1 MYKGFKAKIYPNKEQ
16 QKLMFQFFGASRFA
30 YNWVISV
37 EEENYANGGNFLN
50 KSQIQK
56 LWKEKKKDFPWVKE
70 MSGRAMRGG
79 IYSALEAYDRFF
91 KGVSSHPK
99 FKSRKNSRMSCRTHE
114 CNTLIEKNRIKFE
127 KIGWVKCRNNIPC
140 AWSKT
145 KAGSRSNVILNNPTI
160 SYDGVDFWFSVSL
173 DVDDTKFEMNKEKTE
188 PIGIDLGIKQLA
200 TDSIYVDCHKPNIS
214 KDKKKLKRL
223 QRRAGRYYLKRTE
236 ESKRTKTKLSKIPKT
251 KNLIKL
257 ERKINKVYIRIKNK
271 LDTNIHQYTTGLVK
285 RNPQAIVIEDLNI
298 KGMMKNKH
306 LAEKVAEAKFY
317 EIRKQLEYKCRN
329 NGIDLI
335 VADQWYASSKICSH
349 CGCKKH
355 KLSLSE
361 RTYVC
366 KECGYTEDRDRN
378 ASFNLRNL
386 AYNR

>member
-1 MYKGFKAKIYPNKEQ
+1 MYKGFKEKIYPNKEQ

-37 EEENYANGGNFLN
+37 EEENYANGGDFLN

-56 LWKEKKKDFPWVKE
+56 LWKEKKKEFPWVKE

-114 CNTLIEKNRIKFE
+114 CNTLIEKNKIKFE
-127 KIGWVKCRNNIPC
+127 KIGWVRCRNNIPC
-140 AWSKT
+140 SWSKT

-200 TDSIYVDCHKPNIS
+200 TDSVYVDCYKPNIS
-214 KDKKKLKRL
+214 KEKKKLKRL
-223 QRRAGRYYLKRTE
+223 QRRANRYYLKRTE

-317 EIRKQLEYKCRN
+317 EVRKQLEYKCRN

-335 VADQWYASSKICSH
+335 VADRWYASSKICSY